1 MKTEEN
7 NAKPTGNI
15 EQWRTCSPNQK
26 YIYLGHL
33 QTWVPPPHPPRV
45 WKIGVLQE
53 MSRNSIIPDID
64 RDNCLASREI
74 FSAITLAKHP
84 F

>member
-1 MKTEEN
+1 MKIEEN
-7 NAKPTGNI
+7 KAKPTGNI

-33 QTWVPPPHPPRV
+33 QTWVPPHPPRV
-45 WKIGVLQE
+45 WKIGILQE

-64 RDNCLASREI
+64 RDNCLASRKI